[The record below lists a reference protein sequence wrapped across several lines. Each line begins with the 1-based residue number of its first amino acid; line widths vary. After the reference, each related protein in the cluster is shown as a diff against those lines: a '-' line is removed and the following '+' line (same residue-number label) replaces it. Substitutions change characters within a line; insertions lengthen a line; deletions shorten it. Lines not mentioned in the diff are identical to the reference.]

1 MYSVVITFLL
11 FILYSFAGWI
21 IEVFNCIIRHH
32 KFVNRGFLIGPLCPI
47 YGFAGLAAAGILGRY
62 EHDPIALFFSSIA
75 LFSVLEYFTSF
86 IMEKLFHARWW
97 DYSYMHFNI
106 NGRICLETMIPFGLL
121 GVAVVSV
128 INPIVIG
135 FLQAIPAIIA
145 YVAFA
150 ILAIVFIA
158 DIITSLIIIVKY
170 GKTVNHLYPDSTEE
184 INRIIRTK
192 FLEGNILKRRLIKAF
207 PTASPSPKK
216 PKIKS

>member
-1 MYSVVITFLL
+1 
-11 FILYSFAGWI
+11 
-21 IEVFNCIIRHH
+21 
-32 KFVNRGFLIGPLCPI
+32 
-47 YGFAGLAAAGILGRY
+47 
-62 EHDPIALFFSSIA
+62 
-75 LFSVLEYFTSF
+75 
-86 IMEKLFHARWW
+86 MEKLFHARWW

-121 GVAVVSV
+121 GVVVASV

-158 DIITSLIIIVKY
+158 DIITSLIIVVKY

>member
-1 MYSVVITFLL
+1 M
-11 FILYSFAGWI
+11 LYSFAGWV

-121 GVAVVSV
+121 GVVVVSV
-128 INPIVIG
+128 INPIVTG
-135 FLQAIPAIIA
+135 FLQAITPIIA
-145 YVAFA
+145 YIVFI
-150 ILAIVFIA
+150 ILAIAFVA
-158 DIITSLIIIVKY
+158 DIIISLTVIIKY
-170 GKTVNHLYPDSTEE
+170 GKTVNYLYPDSTEE
-184 INRIIRTK
+184 INKIIRTK